1 MSTVVLRG
9 RVERVVERGKW
20 VLVYLEDRLTPIAFP
35 ADADYIPKEGEVV
48 EGRARRGNSWLFAR
62 PGWQIISVESK
73 PSKDAKYL
81 ELPLSKLTLHP
92 IHVELGR
99 QANQELIEN
108 IKAQGIL
115 EPLIVRKVG
124 DYYEVLAGSRRLDAA
139 KKAGLTKV
147 QCRIVEADDE
157 KAALIALWENVHR
170 DDLDPISFAKSLK
183 FMIDN
188 YGLTHEELA
197 KKLNKSRTVITETL
211 RLLKLPEKVQKL
223 INVRRLTLNHG
234 LILLRVAEKYP
245 DVAERLADLCI
256 ECDWSVRQL
265 EDFVNMHFCSNC
277 KRWLENSVTTHVDG
291 MHLCVDC
298 YEDYRSFLKSHQKE
312 AEATPFQ
319 VEVES
324 GNLALLTPP
333 PLH

>member
-99 QANQELIEN
+99 QANEELIEN

-147 QCRIVEADDE
+147 PCRIIEADD
-157 KAALIALWENVHR
+157 KKLIALWENVHKE
-170 DDLDPISFAKSLK
+170 DLGQISLAKALK
-183 FMIDN
+183 FMIEN
-188 YGLTHEELA
+188 YNLTNEKPSVSLVLLIQKTLQNPRNSIGFFHSE
-197 KKLNKSRTVITETL
+197 KLGK
-211 RLLKLPEKVQKL
+211 
-223 INVRRLTLNHG
+223 G
-234 LILLRVAEKYP
+234 
-245 DVAERLADLCI
+245 
-256 ECDWSVRQL
+256 
-265 EDFVNMHFCSNC
+265 
-277 KRWLENSVTTHVDG
+277 G
-291 MHLCVDC
+291 
-298 YEDYRSFLKSHQKE
+298 
-312 AEATPFQ
+312 
-319 VEVES
+319 S
-324 GNLALLTPP
+324 GGWI
-333 PLH
+333 